1 MSHTRHRRLEMS
13 RPAGVPLPERYVAAK
28 FYTGT
33 ALPDSAGHRRALR
46 DLISVVARRMPVV
59 VLDTGLKTDEH
70 EDYLFQ
76 GLSNVCSV
84 RAQLDPRTNLD
95 MQTAVISGSRGFI
108 GTCGSLAW
116 LAPMLGIDTVAV
128 YANDRFLASHI
139 FFATHVYRQNGAA
152 RFDTLDLRG
161 VMDLDL
167 MEASESMVAA
177 SRPQ

>member
-1 MSHTRHRRLEMS
+1 VNPCAAAWSTDVDVWVV
-13 RPAGVPLPERYVAAK
+13 PADGSAEPRCVTEENEAYDNQPSYS
-28 FYTGT
+28 
-33 ALPDSAGHRRALR
+33 PDG
-46 DLISVVARRMPVV
+46 
-59 VLDTGLKTDEH
+59 
-70 EDYLFQ
+70 
-76 GLSNVCSV
+76 
-84 RAQLDPRTNLD
+84 
-95 MQTAVISGSRGFI
+95 
-108 GTCGSLAW
+108 GSLAW

-167 MEASESMVAA
+167 TEASESMVAA